1 MPRGIYP
8 RTEFHGQVM
17 KLARARK
24 RNDGRFVAG
33 QAPHNKG
40 VQLPEVL
47 EKVATYKRGEPVEC
61 VRHGLHMRYQFSAGR
76 NSIYC
81 KFCISETQKKLRQDR
96 PFKAML
102 RDARARK
109 IGFDLD
115 EDFLIKMYESQQ
127 GRCALSGIPFDS
139 DHKPSIDRVD
149 SLRGYLRDNVQL
161 VTLEVNRMKTNL
173 SQELFLELCNAVA
186 AEWNRRHLNVNAA

>member
-81 KFCISETQKKLRQDR
+81 KFCISETQKKLRQD
-96 PFKAML
+96 
-102 RDARARK
+102 
-109 IGFDLD
+109 